1 MTQFYPSAFSST
13 SSLLDADWNSDSFAQ
28 ELGIISA
35 DPEELFEGLCSIPR
49 SICDDIKLLES
60 GCPPGFPGSDNSDN
74 FDDTI
79 LPEIRNYNCMWS
91 GKCSPENRTTS
102 ISSSRTDSVSDSVPM
117 AAITGN
123 NHKMIATVIKT
134 EPIDE
139 TDNHLKSLSRQQ
151 QQNNHHTTTTTT
163 HQHQQQQQNQTNQ
176 QSMQKIPPGT
186 SLLLNSRKTTTTTNA
201 SQLQQQQQQMTQ
213 QQIHNNKKYNK
224 NSIHNPVIQQ
234 QQTTEF
240 LRDRDFMAS
249 SYASPTTFG
258 RPDTP
263 HSLEEDDDDATEFK
277 HSYDLTACVMG
288 SNNISLL
295 EAATNDPDKITAINR
310 LREQLEDA
318 SKHIEPNH
326 DGSLADVLS
335 VIVKDSNYD
344 KSNHFRIK
352 EEDEGFFDRQYTSSS
367 SQQNNSSGGWE
378 SSDDASSID
387 GDATSL
393 LSKRSNCSSS
403 MSFSSTN
410 PIGDGNSD
418 YPIKHSDHSYTRSK
432 DGIDDISPNLET
444 PSDSDEEIDVVSI
457 GDKKLPT
464 NPSDKDRRAL
474 QTKVA
479 HKFSSARIVKT
490 PGGIRTIPPRRRVS
504 YDLPYTPNSIV
515 SPIKSASSLA
525 ASRYPSPTSTP
536 YSNSS
541 LYSSSSSSST
551 SSSSKY
557 NHHQHASSRKRIA
570 ASATR
575 TGGGSNNSNNVIIN
589 GPNSDEFMPPS
600 KRHRGKKQK
609 TSASSTT
616 QSGVALKRHYSLDE
630 VDTIEKRNLHN
641 DMERQ
646 RRIGLKN
653 LFEALKKQIPTIKDK
668 ERAPKVNILREAAK
682 LCENLTR
689 EERLLSDQKEML
701 REQLKKRQEIL
712 NQLRSRQL
720 RG

>member
-1 MTQFYPSAFSST
+1 MTQFYPSSFSSST
-13 SSLLDADWNSDSFAQ
+13 SLLDADWNSDTFGQ
-28 ELGIISA
+28 DLGIISA

-49 SICDDIKLLES
+49 SICDDIRLLES
-60 GCPPGFPGSDNSDN
+60 GCPTTFPGSEHSDD

-91 GKCSPENRTTS
+91 GKYSPENRTTS
-102 ISSSRTDSVSDSVPM
+102 TSSSTSDNNVSVPM

-123 NHKMIATVIKT
+123 NHKMIPTVIKT
-134 EPIDE
+134 EPIDD
-139 TDNHLKSLSRQQ
+139 TDNHFKILSRQSMQ
-151 QQNNHHTTTTTT
+151 QQQQLQRQQNHIT
-163 HQHQQQQQNQTNQ
+163 HQQQQQQNSSQ

-186 SLLLNSRKTTTTTNA
+186 SLLLNSRKTITAN
-201 SQLQQQQQQMTQ
+201 QQHQQQQQQQMTLQ
-213 QQIHNNKKYNK
+213 QQQTYKKHK
-224 NSIHNPVIQQ
+224 NSIQNPVI
-234 QQTTEF
+234 QTTEF
-240 LRDRDFMAS
+240 LRDRDLIS
-249 SYASPTTFG
+249 SYTSSTFG

-263 HSLEEDDDDATEFK
+263 HSLEEDDDDITEFK
-277 HSYDLTACVMG
+277 HTDDLTACVMG

-295 EAATNDPDKITAINR
+295 VDANDPDKMMAINR
-310 LREQLEDA
+310 LREQLEDTN
-318 SKHIEPNH
+318 KHIEPSH

-335 VIVKDSNYD
+335 VIVKDSIYD
-344 KSNHFRIK
+344 KSNSNNSRTIK
-352 EEDEGFFDRQYTSSS
+352 DEDEGFFDRQYTSSS
-367 SQQNNSSGGWE
+367 SQRNNSSGGWE

-393 LSKRSNCSSS
+393 LSKRSGCSSS
-403 MSFSSTN
+403 MSFSSSN
-410 PIGDGNSD
+410 PIGDSNTD

-464 NPSDKDRRAL
+464 NPSDKDRRAI

-479 HKFSSARIVKT
+479 HKFSTARIVKT
-490 PGGIRTIPPRRRVS
+490 PGGIRTIPPRRRIS
-504 YDLPYTPNSIV
+504 YDLPYTPNSSV
-515 SPIKSASSLA
+515 SPIKSGSSLT

-536 YSNSS
+536 YSTSS
-541 LYSSSSSSST
+541 LYSSSSSSS
-551 SSSSKY
+551 SSKY
-557 NHHQHASSRKRIA
+557 NHHHTSRKRIA
-570 ASATR
+570 ANCNVR
-575 TGGGSNNSNNVIIN
+575 TGGSGGGSNSNSVII
-589 GPNSDEFMPPS
+589 SDEFMPPS

-609 TSASSTT
+609 PSPSSSSSS
-616 QSGVALKRHYSLDE
+616 SGVSHKRHYSLDE

-712 NQLRSRQL
+712 NQLKSRQG
-720 RG
+720 RVC

>member
-1 MTQFYPSAFSST
+1 MTQFYPSAFSS
-13 SSLLDADWNSDSFAQ
+13 SNSLLEPDWTDSDAFGQ
-28 ELGIISA
+28 GYGIISA

-49 SICDDIKLLES
+49 SICDDIRLLES
-60 GCPPGFPGSDNSDN
+60 GGPIEFPGSENSD
-74 FDDTI
+74 FDDTT

-91 GKCSPENRTTS
+91 GKCSPENRSSNSTS
-102 ISSSRTDSVSDSVPM
+102 SDSNVSDSVPM
-117 AAITGN
+117 AAIINN

-139 TDNHLKSLSRQQ
+139 TENHLRLITRQSQ
-151 QQNNHHTTTTTT
+151 Q
-163 HQHQQQQQNQTNQ
+163 HQIQTQQQQQQNTNQ

-186 SLLLNSRKTTTTTNA
+186 SLLLNSRKTTTTTTTTTMMTNQ
-201 SQLQQQQQQMTQ
+201 QLTTQQQQQ
-213 QQIHNNKKYNK
+213 IHKKSK
-224 NSIHNPVIQQ
+224 ISNSIQNPVI
-234 QQTTEF
+234 QTTEF
-240 LRDRDFMAS
+240 LRDRDLMAS
-249 SYASPTTFG
+249 SYTSPTTFG

-295 EAATNDPDKITAINR
+295 DSNDPDKMMAINR
-310 LREQLEDA
+310 LREQLEDTTTITT
-318 SKHIEPNH
+318 KIEPNH
-326 DGSLADVLS
+326 VEDGSLADVLS
-335 VIVKDSNYD
+335 VIVKDSIYD
-344 KSNHFRIK
+344 KNCRIK
-352 EEDEGFFDRQYTSSS
+352 EEDEGFFDRQYSSS
-367 SQQNNSSGGWE
+367 SQQNNSSAGDWD
-378 SSDDASSID
+378 SSDDASSFD

-393 LSKRSNCSSS
+393 LSKRSGCSSS
-403 MSFSSTN
+403 MSFSSSN
-410 PIGDGNSD
+410 VIGSNTA

-479 HKFSSARIVKT
+479 HKFSAARIVKT

-504 YDLPYTPNSIV
+504 YDLPYTPNSSV
-515 SPIKSASSLA
+515 SPIKSGSSLA
-525 ASRYPSPTSTP
+525 ASRNPSPTSTP
-536 YSNSS
+536 YSSSS
-541 LYSSSSSSST
+541 LYSSSSSSS
-551 SSSSKY
+551 SSKY
-557 NHHQHASSRKRIA
+557 HHHHHSSSSSRKRIA
-570 ASATR
+570 AANCSSIR
-575 TGGGSNNSNNVIIN
+575 TGGGGSVIIN
-589 GPNSDEFMPPS
+589 GSNSDEFMPPS
-600 KRHRGKKQK
+600 KRNRGKKQK
-609 TSASSTT
+609 NNNNNSTT
-616 QSGVALKRHYSLDE
+616 PSNVSSSSSSSSLKRHYSVDE

-653 LFEALKKQIPTIKDK
+653 LFEALKKQIPSIKDK

-689 EERLLSDQKEML
+689 EEQHLSDQKEML
-701 REQLKKRQEIL
+701 KEQLRKRQEIL
-712 NQLRSRQL
+712 NQLRSKQRC
-720 RG
+720 